1 MYADLVVL
9 DGDILDADGDLLSV
23 SVARTIVG
31 GRTVFKK
38 E

>member
-9 DGDILDADGDLLSV
+9 DGDVLDGGDLLNV
-23 SVARTIVG
+23 IVARTIVG
-31 GRTVFKK
+31 GLTVYEK